1 MIKENAQLMSL
12 DHPRTD
18 KKTRIVEAAVMV
30 FAQKGY
36 TSATIAD
43 IAARAEIGKGTIY
56 EYFAS
61 KEDLFFA
68 VFEWFKLRTEYA
80 ATVNIAVLGGSAAK
94 RLEALS
100 DSLMG
105 MWLEIKDV
113 FTLTMEFWAASS
125 SSQMRDRFKANFRN
139 TYQEFRNIVKSLIQ
153 EGIERGEFR
162 ADINPESVAAALV
175 GTWDALFLQAWFEDD
190 FDPATIA
197 RDFLSIIIN
206 GLSRRS

>member
-1 MIKENAQLMSL
+1 MLSNHQSQL
-12 DHPRTD
+12 D
-18 KKTRIVEAAVMV
+18 KKNRIIEAAVLV

-36 TSATIAD
+36 AGAAVAD
-43 IAARAEIGKGTIY
+43 IAAKAQIGKGTIY
-56 EYFAS
+56 AYFAS

-68 VFEWFKLRTEYA
+68 VFEWFKLQTEDA
-80 ATVNIAVLGGSAAK
+80 ARVNISVLGESAAG

-105 MWLEIKDV
+105 MWQEMKDV
-113 FTLTMEFWAASS
+113 FRLTMEFWAASS
-125 SSQMRDRFKANFRN
+125 SSQMQDRFKANFRN

-162 ADINPESVAAALV
+162 TDINPESVAAALV
-175 GTWDALFLQAWFEDD
+175 GTWDALFLQAWFDDD
-190 FDPATIA
+190 FDPVTVAQ
-197 RDFLSIIIN
+197 DFLSILIN

>member
-1 MIKENAQLMSL
+1 MAILVPADQI
-12 DHPRTD
+12 RTD
-18 KKTRIVEAAVMV
+18 KKNRIVEAAVIV

-36 TSATIAD
+36 ASAKIAD
-43 IAARAEIGKGTIY
+43 IAAGAEIGKGTIY

-68 VFEWFKLRTEYA
+68 VFEWFKMRTEDA
-80 ATVNIAVLGGSAAK
+80 ARVNIAVLGGSAAK

-105 MWLEIKDV
+105 MWHEIKDV

-139 TYQEFRNIVKSLIQ
+139 TYQEFRNIVKSLIW

-162 ADINPESVAAALV
+162 TDINPESVAAALV

-190 FDPATIA
+190 FDPVTIA
-197 RDFLSIIIN
+197 RDFLSVLIK
-206 GLSRRS
+206 GLQIKGRN

>member
-1 MIKENAQLMSL
+1 MPANHQSQL
-12 DHPRTD
+12 D
-18 KKTRIVEAAVMV
+18 KKNRIIEAAAQV

-36 TSATIAD
+36 AGAAVAD
-43 IAARAEIGKGTIY
+43 IAVKAQIGKGTIY

-68 VFEWFKLRTEYA
+68 VFEWFKMRTENA
-80 ATVNIAVLGGSAAK
+80 ARVNIAVLGGSAAR
-94 RLEALS
+94 RLQALS

-105 MWLEIKDV
+105 MWPEIKDV
-113 FTLTMEFWAASS
+113 FRLTMEFWAASS
-125 SSQMRDRFKANFRN
+125 SPQMQDRFKANFRS

-162 ADINPESVAAALV
+162 PDINPESVAAALV

-190 FDPATIA
+190 FDPVTIA
-197 RDFLSIIIN
+197 QDFLSILIN
-206 GLSRRS
+206 GLSRRSQ

>member
-1 MIKENAQLMSL
+1 MELSDKT
-12 DHPRTD
+12 RTD
-18 KKTRIVEAAVMV
+18 KRNSIIEAAVMV

-36 TSATIAD
+36 ARATVAE
-43 IAARAEIGKGTIY
+43 IAARANIGKGTIY

-68 VFEWFKLRTEYA
+68 VFEWFKMQTGDA
-80 ATVNIAVLGGSAAK
+80 AKVNIAVLGGSAAK

-105 MWLEIKDV
+105 TWHEIEDV

-125 SSQMRDRFKANFRN
+125 SSQMQDRFKANFRN
-139 TYQEFRNIVKSLIQ
+139 MYQEFREIVRSLVH

-162 ADINPESVAAALV
+162 PDINPESVAAALV
-175 GTWDALFLQAWFEDD
+175 GAWDALFVQAWFEDN
-190 FDPATIA
+190 FDPVTIA
-197 RDFLSIIIN
+197 REFLRIVIR
-206 GLSRRS
+206 GLSK

>member
-1 MIKENAQLMSL
+1 MLSHHQSQI
-12 DHPRTD
+12 D
-18 KKTRIVEAAVMV
+18 KKNRIIEAAAQV

-36 TSATIAD
+36 AGAAVAD
-43 IAARAEIGKGTIY
+43 IAVKAQIGKGTIY
-56 EYFAS
+56 AYFAS

-68 VFEWFKLRTEYA
+68 VFEWFKMQTADA
-80 ATVNIAVLGGSAAK
+80 ARVKIDVLGESAAK

-105 MWLEIKDV
+105 MWQEIKDV
-113 FTLTMEFWAASS
+113 FRLTMEFWAASS
-125 SSQMRDRFKANFRN
+125 SSQMQDRFKANFRS

-162 ADINPESVAAALV
+162 PDINPESVAAALV

-190 FDPATIA
+190 FDPVTIA
-197 RDFLSIIIN
+197 QDFLSVLIN

>member
-1 MIKENAQLMSL
+1 MSV
-12 DHPRTD
+12 DHPRID
-18 KKTRIVEAAVMV
+18 KKNRIVEAAVMV

-36 TSATIAD
+36 ASATIAD
-43 IAARAEIGKGTIY
+43 IAVRAEIGKGTIY
-56 EYFAS
+56 EYFSS

-68 VFEWFKLRTEYA
+68 VFEWFKMRTENA
-80 ATVNIAVLGGSAAK
+80 AKVNIGVLGGSAAT

-153 EGIERGEFR
+153 EGIERSEFR

-190 FDPATIA
+190 FDPKTIA

>member
-1 MIKENAQLMSL
+1 MAPA
-12 DHPRTD
+12 DHSRID

-36 TSATIAD
+36 ASATIAD
-43 IAARAEIGKGTIY
+43 IAAKAEIGKGTIY

-68 VFEWFKLRTEYA
+68 VFEWFKMQTRDA
-80 ATVNIAVLGGSAAK
+80 ARVNIAVLGGSAAK

-105 MWLEIKDV
+105 MWQEIKEV

-125 SSQMRDRFKANFRN
+125 SSQMQDRFKANFRN
-139 TYQEFRNIVKSLIQ
+139 TYQEFRNIVNSLIQ
-153 EGIERGEFR
+153 EGIEHGEFR
-162 ADINPESVAAALV
+162 SDINPEPVAAALV
-175 GTWDALFLQAWFEDD
+175 GAWDALFLQAWFEDD
-190 FDPATIA
+190 FDPVTIA
-197 RDFLSIIIN
+197 REFLSIIIT
-206 GLSRRS
+206 GLSRRP